1 MKKHL
6 EIVCMALAI
15 SGIGL
20 NLRAED
26 ATSGIMKDDF
36 MKKVAKEKEKQ
47 AREDAN
53 RAIRQEKIIEVN
65 SVNFLKFNKKIGEIF
80 IPNSE
85 VADIEM
91 LNDKSLYLSGLK
103 PGTTSLVIH
112 DREGKVLVDYEI
124 KVTYPLN
131 EIRRAISK
139 VAPNVNIELVSVDD
153 TIILKGRVPSPEI
166 AADIQDIVG
175 RFMASSGGDSSSSGG
190 SDKII
195 NRLTIE
201 TATQVM
207 LKVKVAEVTRTVSR
221 SLGVNW
227 RAMSSAKGIND
238 GLIGMVSSNGTA
250 PFPEYMADLPA
261 AQEALYEEGAALTA
275 AAGSGG
281 RWFVSAGV
289 NNLAALVDALASES
303 FGCVL
308 AEPTLIALSGQS
320 ATFKSGGQ
328 QGYVVKQANS
338 DSNTTEFKDWGTS
351 IEFTPVVLSEDRIN
365 IKIKAEVSTI
375 DFANGATDGTP
386 SVLSKNVETVVEL
399 GSGQSLALAGLIQTD
414 KSKTM
419 NKNPLL
425 SRIPVLGSLFA
436 YDSSSL
442 NEREIIVIVTPVIV
456 KPSSKPLSTPMDNM
470 PKLLA
475 PVDALLMRQFTDVKG
490 TLKNTGFILK

>member
-6 EIVCMALAI
+6 EIVCIALAI

-20 NLRAED
+20 DLRADQES
-26 ATSGIMKDDF
+26 SGIMKDDF
-36 MKKVAKEKEKQ
+36 MQKVAKEKEKQ
-47 AREDAN
+47 AKEDAD
-53 RAIRQEKIIEVN
+53 RAVRQEKIIEVN

-91 LNDKSLYLSGLK
+91 LDDKSLYLSGLK

-112 DREGKVLVDYEI
+112 DKEGKVLVDYEI

-131 EIRRAISK
+131 DIRRAISK
-139 VAPNVNIELVSVDD
+139 VAPNVNVELVSVDD

-175 RFMASSGGDSSSSGG
+175 RFMASSGGESGSGG
-190 SDKII
+190 SEKII
-195 NRLTIE
+195 NRLSIE

-207 LKVKVAEVTRTVSR
+207 LKVKVAEVTRSVSK

-227 RAMSSAKGIND
+227 RAMSSAKGLND
-238 GLIGMVSSNGTA
+238 SLIGMVSSNGTA
-250 PFPEYMADLPA
+250 PFPEYMSDFTA
-261 AQEALYEEGAALTA
+261 AQTALYEESGALTTGS
-275 AAGSGG
+275 AGSGS

-289 NNLAALVDALASES
+289 NNLAALIDALASES

-320 ATFKSGGQ
+320 ATFKSGGE
-328 QGYVVKQANS
+328 QGYTVKQSNS
-338 DSNTTEFKDWGTS
+338 DSNTTEFKNWGTS

-365 IKIKAEVSTI
+365 IKIKAEVSTVT
-375 DFANGATDGTP
+375 FAGGADDGTP
-386 SVLSKNVETVVEL
+386 SLQSKNVETVVEL

-414 KSKTM
+414 KSKKM

-425 SRIPVLGSLFA
+425 SQIPVLGSLFA
-436 YDSSSL
+436 YDTSTL

-475 PVDALLMRQFTDVKG
+475 PLDTLLMRQFTDVKG

>member
-6 EIVCMALAI
+6 EIVCIALAV

-36 MKKVAKEKEKQ
+36 MQKVAKEKEKQ
-47 AREDAN
+47 AKEDAD
-53 RAIRQEKIIEVN
+53 RAVRQEKIIEVN

-91 LNDKSLYLSGLK
+91 LDDKSLYLSGLK
-103 PGTTSLVIH
+103 PGTTSLVVH
-112 DREGKVLVDYEI
+112 DKEGKVLVDYEI

-139 VAPNVNIELVSVDD
+139 VAPNVNVELVSVDD

-166 AADIQDIVG
+166 AADVQDIVG
-175 RFMASSGGDSSSSGG
+175 RFMASSGGDSGGG
-190 SDKII
+190 SEKII
-195 NRLTIE
+195 NRLSIE

-207 LKVKVAEVTRTVSR
+207 LKVKVAEVTRTVSK

-227 RAMSSAKGIND
+227 RAMNSAKGIND

-250 PFPEYMADLPA
+250 PFPEHMADLTA
-261 AQEALYEEGAALTA
+261 AKEALYEESGTLTSGSAGAGA
-275 AAGSGG
+275 

-289 NNLAALVDALASES
+289 NNLAALIDALASES

-320 ATFKSGGQ
+320 ATFKSGGE
-328 QGYVVKQANS
+328 QGYTVKQSNS
-338 DSNTTEFKDWGTS
+338 DSNTTEFKNWGTS

-365 IKIKAEVSTI
+365 IKIKAEVSTVT
-375 DFANGATDGTP
+375 FAGGADDGTP
-386 SVLSKNVETVVEL
+386 SLQSKNVETVVEL

-414 KSKTM
+414 KSKKM
-419 NKNPLL
+419 SKNPLL

-436 YDSSSL
+436 YDTSTL

-456 KPSSKPLSTPMDNM
+456 KPSSKPLSTPTDNM

-475 PVDALLMRQFTDVKG
+475 PLDTILMRQFTDVKG